1 MFNLKYIY
9 DKMYTTKPRRVA
21 EVGVNE
27 PDKCSLLPFIHEG
40 VPTLLVEPLPWCV
53 KNLRSAFEGKPV
65 EVIEGVAGDKEGSVS
80 LYDRGEGSWI
90 EDVPKGAAPDEHKA
104 HSGMQREIFNPNY
117 VRTVQSYKWS
127 ALDSGDI
134 DVLCVD
140 TEGAEWFVVRE
151 MISRPALVRCE
162 MHFTHSG
169 WQNPYTSQICQKMVD
184 MGYVVI
190 GEDVSDVLWARDY
203 NERQSG

>member
-9 DKMYTTKPRRVA
+9 DEIYKTKPRRVA

-40 VPTLLVEPLPWCV
+40 IPTLLVEPLPWCAG
-53 KNLRSAFEGKPV
+53 NLRNAFEGKPV
-65 EVIEGVAGDKEGSVS
+65 KVIEGVVGDKEGTVT

-90 EDVPKGAAPDEHKA
+90 EDVPRGSAPDEHQA
-104 HSGMQREIFNPNY
+104 HSGLKREEVNHSYI
-117 VRTVQSYKWS
+117 RTVQSYKWS
-127 ALDSGDI
+127 MLDSGDI

-140 TEGAEWFVVRE
+140 TEGAEWFVIRE
-151 MISRPALVRCE
+151 MVSRPSLVRCE

-169 WQNPYTSQICQKMVD
+169 WLNPYNPQIRQKMMD
-184 MGYVVI
+184 MGYTVI
-190 GEDVSDVLWARDY
+190 GEDVSDTLWAKK
-203 NERQSG
+203 QSL

>member
-1 MFNLKYIY
+1 MFNLKLLY
-9 DKMYTTKPRRVA
+9 DEMYGMEPRRVA

-27 PDKCSLLPFIHEG
+27 PDKCSLLPFINAG
-40 VPTLLVEPLPWCV
+40 IPALLVEPLPWCCQ
-53 KNLRSAFEGKPV
+53 NLRAAFEGKPV
-65 EVIEGVAGDKEGSVS
+65 EVIEGVAGEKEGSVL

-90 EDVPKGAAPDEHKA
+90 DDVPQGAAPDEHHG
-104 HSGMQREIFNPNY
+104 HSAMNRETMDPCFI
-117 VRTVQSYKWS
+117 RKVQSYRWRMI
-127 ALDSGDI
+127 DPGDI

-140 TEGAEWFVVRE
+140 TEGAEWFVIRE

-169 WQNPYTSQICQKMVD
+169 WINPHNPAIRQKMQE

-190 GEDVSDVLWARDY
+190 GEDVSDILWAKV
-203 NERQSG
+203 NI

>member
-9 DKMYTTKPRRVA
+9 DEMYGLKPRRVA

-40 VPTLLVEPLPWCV
+40 IPTLLVEPLPWCCQ
-53 KNLRSAFEGKPV
+53 NLRAAFEGKPV
-65 EVIEGVAGDKEGSVS
+65 EVIEGVAGDKDGSVL

-90 EDVPKGAAPDEHKA
+90 DDVPEGAAPDEHQG
-104 HSGMQREIFNPNY
+104 HSGLNRETIDPRFI
-117 VRTVQSYKWS
+117 RKVQSYRWRMI
-127 ALDSGDI
+127 DPGDI

-140 TEGAEWFVVRE
+140 TEGAEWFVIRE
-151 MISRPALVRCE
+151 MTSRPALVRCE

-169 WQNPYTSQICQKMVD
+169 WINPHNPAIRQKMTD

-190 GEDVSDVLWARDY
+190 GEDVSDILWAKIK
-203 NERQSG
+203 